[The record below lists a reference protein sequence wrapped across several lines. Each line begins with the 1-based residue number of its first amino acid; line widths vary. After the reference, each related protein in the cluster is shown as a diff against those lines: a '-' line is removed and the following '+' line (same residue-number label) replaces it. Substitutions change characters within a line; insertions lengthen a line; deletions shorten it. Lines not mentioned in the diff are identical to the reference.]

1 MQQSTTS
8 VSMSTGSAPATT
20 PSREEFARIGPEY
33 NLAVIWTEVSS
44 DLETPISAFMK
55 LREFPR

>member
-1 MQQSTTS
+1 
-8 VSMSTGSAPATT
+8 MSTGSAPATT